1 MFYWIYKSKKWQAPF
16 SLTVTY
22 AKKPNNTGLKYY
34 QTEFHFSEITCI
46 LYVQSLRWRINQG
59 VTKVRSQVS
68 SSAGQQQLDHV
79 IGAIHVQLWLESY
92 KKKQKNIDRLIN
104 WKKKTTKINMNEG
117 VNTILGLWS
126 VPLNCSFTWQ
136 CSLGISV
143 TGIVI
148 SHHIIG
154 MTLLSCCWV
163 TSRFRLSKHT
173 LYKVFFY
180 LKYYHFIIIFL
191 NPAGTRLHKHTKCLI
206 FL

>member
-1 MFYWIYKSKKWQAPF
+1 
-16 SLTVTY
+16 
-22 AKKPNNTGLKYY
+22 
-34 QTEFHFSEITCI
+34 
-46 LYVQSLRWRINQG
+46 
-59 VTKVRSQVS
+59 
-68 SSAGQQQLDHV
+68 
-79 IGAIHVQLWLESY
+79 
-92 KKKQKNIDRLIN
+92 
-104 WKKKTTKINMNEG
+104 MNEG

-180 LKYYHFIIIFL
+180 LKYYHFIIILFKPSWHSTAQTHTMPDL
-191 NPAGTRLHKHTKCLI
+191 SLGVSIFMQWMSPYIPAVSPKINACLLHILISLWRSHYPPMPERTNTHTQRKQLAV
-206 FL
+206 FAFTPPWPFY

>member
-1 MFYWIYKSKKWQAPF
+1 MHPLCAVSALENKPGCYQSQESGFLLSRPTTARPRHRCH
-16 SLTVTY
+16 SCPTVVG
-22 AKKPNNTGLKYY
+22 KL
-34 QTEFHFSEITCI
+34 Q
-46 LYVQSLRWRINQG
+46 
-59 VTKVRSQVS
+59 
-68 SSAGQQQLDHV
+68 
-79 IGAIHVQLWLESY
+79 
-92 KKKQKNIDRLIN
+92 KKKKKNIDRLIN